1 MLISSIFAWSCKPMG
16 GTDLQENATAEP
28 IMALRM
34 LEPTTFE
41 GAPPIAND
49 FTLQRLERAD
59 LNGNNMLFKA
69 IFKEGE
75 PSFRGITSFPIN
87 VSEGTQV
94 LLHDDGR
101 NGDDRAG
108 DFIFSAFVKDDPA
121 RLTAFF
127 NEKNATFENNRLVFT
142 TFSGR
147 NIQKTNVKF
156 IDVISFNAFKPI
168 SLGSGIASA
177 LVTLPVFNQLKDKS
191 LMITD
196 TSVVQDPTRTY
207 NPCVGGTAGGNPNGV
222 WTLKSLMTNMANT
235 TLTGINADDFVKSWL
250 NTEVFGQKSIASSG
264 DITTPPVRDDL
275 TNVSGSKR
283 KFIAAW
289 LKNSGFLVNQ
299 TNINNWQTLLVNK
312 LEFLP
317 VRLLAIVNRLDLR
330 GNLGYGSSGVAN
342 GGEGRFVFCFMD
354 SNNACTSSNNGPG
367 TMTIILEYAI
377 PITDCNGLKNY
388 GQQWYNLKN
397 MAFGT
402 TYNAALEG
410 ITNVFTAV
418 NAGAP
423 LSKPNKSALN
433 HLRTNEF
440 IQSPWNIRDFEIK
453 DPTHKLALIHPNKE
467 PMREANASAGGQN
480 VAAKVASLVA
490 FANAN
495 TAAIQSEGPYTIP
508 TDIQGVDGQIPSPSY
523 FWNGSGLAI
532 TSDSTRHKMSLN
544 TCSGCHAGE
553 TRNTFTHVQ
562 PRNFGT
568 PANLSAF
575 LTGLGADDEATDIDT
590 DPIGTFWLKDPAN
603 RPTAATAPKRG
614 FNDLFRRANSLETL
628 INTACGVRGSVLV
641 LAEVLRF
648 QPLSAD

>member
-1 MLISSIFAWSCKPMG
+1 M
-16 GTDLQENATAEP
+16 
-28 IMALRM
+28 
-34 LEPTTFE
+34 
-41 GAPPIAND
+41 
-49 FTLQRLERAD
+49 
-59 LNGNNMLFKA
+59 
-69 IFKEGE
+69 
-75 PSFRGITSFPIN
+75 RGVTSFPIN
-87 VSEGTQV
+87 ASEGVQV

-101 NGDDRAG
+101 EGDDRAG

-127 NEKNATFENNRLVFT
+127 NEKNATFESNRLVFT

-156 IDVISFNAFKPI
+156 IDVTSFNAFKPI
-168 SLGSGIASA
+168 SLGGGIASA

-191 LMITD
+191 LIVTD
-196 TSVVQDPTRTY
+196 ISVVQDTHRTY
-207 NPCVGGTAGGNPNGV
+207 NPCVGGTLGGNPNGV

-235 TLTGINADDFVKSWL
+235 AFTGITADDFVKSWL
-250 NTEVFGQKSIASSG
+250 NTEVFGQKTIVSSG

-275 TNVSGSKR
+275 TNVAGSKR

-289 LKNSGFLVNQ
+289 LKNSGIIVNQ
-299 TNINNWQTLLVNK
+299 TNINNWQVLLVNK

-330 GNLGYGSSGVAN
+330 GNMGYGSTGTPN

-377 PITDCNGLKNY
+377 PITDCVGLKNY

-397 MAFGT
+397 MTFGAA
-402 TYNAALEG
+402 YNTALEG

-453 DPTHKLALIHPNKE
+453 AASKKLELIHPNKE
-467 PMREANASAGGQN
+467 PMREANAAAGGQN

-495 TAAIQSEGPYTIP
+495 PAAIQSEGPYTIP
-508 TDIQGVDGQIPSPSY
+508 TDIQGVDAQMPFPNTYI
-523 FWNGSGLAI
+523 WNGSGLAI
-532 TSDSTRHKMSLN
+532 TSDSTRHKLSLN
-544 TCSGCHAGE
+544 TCSGCHTGE
-553 TRNTFTHVQ
+553 TRNFFTHVR
-562 PRNFGT
+562 PTNFGT
-568 PANLSAF
+568 PATLSSF
-575 LTGLGADDEATDIDT
+575 LTGLGADDEGSDNDL
-590 DPIGTFWLKDPAN
+590 DPIGTFWLADPAG
-603 RPTAATAPKRG
+603 RPSGNPTKRG

-628 INTACGVRGSVLV
+628 INTVCGGRGTVLGI
-641 LAEVLRF
+641 AEVLRF
-648 QPLSAD
+648 QPLTPD

>member
-1 MLISSIFAWSCKPMG
+1 
-16 GTDLQENATAEP
+16 
-28 IMALRM
+28 
-34 LEPTTFE
+34 
-41 GAPPIAND
+41 
-49 FTLQRLERAD
+49 
-59 LNGNNMLFKA
+59 
-69 IFKEGE
+69 
-75 PSFRGITSFPIN
+75 
-87 VSEGTQV
+87 
-94 LLHDDGR
+94 
-101 NGDDRAG
+101 
-108 DFIFSAFVKDDPA
+108 
-121 RLTAFF
+121 
-127 NEKNATFENNRLVFT
+127 
-142 TFSGR
+142 
-147 NIQKTNVKF
+147 
-156 IDVISFNAFKPI
+156 
-168 SLGSGIASA
+168 
-177 LVTLPVFNQLKDKS
+177 
-191 LMITD
+191 
-196 TSVVQDPTRTY
+196 
-207 NPCVGGTAGGNPNGV
+207 
-222 WTLKSLMTNMANT
+222 MANT
-235 TLTGINADDFVKSWL
+235 AFTGITADDFVKSWL

-264 DITTPPVRDDL
+264 DNTVIPNNPTAAPIRDDL
-275 TNVSGSKR
+275 TFSGGSKR

-289 LKNSGFLVNQ
+289 LKNSGFTVTQ
-299 TNINNWQTLLVNK
+299 ANINNWQTLLVNK

-330 GNLGYGSSGVAN
+330 GNMGYGSTGAPN

-377 PITDCNGLKNY
+377 PITDCVGLKNY

-397 MAFGT
+397 MTFGAA
-402 TYNAALEG
+402 YNTALEG

-440 IQSPWNIRDFEIK
+440 IQIPWNIRDFEIK
-453 DPTHKLALIHPNKE
+453 AASKKLELIHPNKE
-467 PMREANASAGGQN
+467 PMREANAATGGQN

-495 TAAIQSEGPYTIP
+495 PAAIQSEGPYTIP

-568 PANLSAF
+568 PAVLSAF
-575 LTGLGADDEATDIDT
+575 LTGLGFDDEATDIDT
-590 DPIGTFWLKDPAN
+590 DPIGTFWLKDPAG
-603 RPTAATAPKRG
+603 RPTVATATKRG

-628 INTACGVRGSVLV
+628 INTVCGGRGTV
-641 LAEVLRF
+641 LALAETLRF
-648 QPLSAD
+648 QPLTPD

>member
-1 MLISSIFAWSCKPMG
+1 MLISSIFASSCKPMG

-28 IMALRM
+28 IMALSM
-34 LEPTTFE
+34 LEPTNFG
-41 GAPPIAND
+41 GAPPIAQD
-49 FTLQRLERAD
+49 FILQQLPRPD

-69 IFKEGE
+69 VFKGE
-75 PSFRGITSFPIN
+75 DANLRGVTSFPIN
-87 VSEGTQV
+87 VSEGAQV
-94 LLHDDGR
+94 LMHDDGR

-108 DFIFSAFVKDDPA
+108 DFIFSASVKDDPA

-127 NEKNATFENNRLVFT
+127 NEKNATFETNRLVFT

-147 NIQKTNVKF
+147 NIQKTNVKL
-156 IDVISFNAFKPI
+156 IDVAAFNAFKPI

-196 TSVVQDPTRTY
+196 ISVVQDPTRTY
-207 NPCVGGTAGGNPNGV
+207 NPCVGGTAGGNSNGV

-235 TLTGINADDFVKSWL
+235 TLTGVTADDFVKSWL
-250 NTEVFGQKSIASSG
+250 NTEVFGQKTISSSG

-275 TNVSGSKR
+275 TDNFGSKR

-289 LKNSGFLVNQ
+289 LKNSGLPTTQ
-299 TNINNWQTLLVNK
+299 ASINNWQNLLVNK

-330 GNLGYGSSGVAN
+330 GNLGYGSTGTPN

-354 SNNACTSSNNGPG
+354 SNNGCTPSSR
-367 TMTIILEYAI
+367 MTIILEYAI

-397 MAFGT
+397 MNFGT
-402 TYNAALEG
+402 SYNTALEN

-418 NAGAP
+418 NAGSP
-423 LSKPNKSALN
+423 LGKPNKSALN

-453 DPTHKLALIHPNKE
+453 DPTHKLTLIHPNKE
-467 PMREANASAGGQN
+467 PMREANALGGQ
-480 VAAKVASLVA
+480 VAAAKLASLVA

-508 TDIQGVDGQIPSPSY
+508 TDIQGVDAQIPSPSY
-523 FWNGSGLAI
+523 IWNGNGTDIL
-532 TSDSTRHKMSLN
+532 SDSTRHKLSLN
-544 TCSGCHAGE
+544 TCSSCHGGE
-553 TRNTFTHVQ
+553 TKTFFTHIQ
-562 PRNFGT
+562 PTNFGT
-568 PANLSAF
+568 PAGLSAF
-575 LTGLGADDEATDIDT
+575 LTGLGNDDEATDNDS
-590 DPIGTFWLKDPAN
+590 DPIGTFWIADPAG
-603 RPTAATAPKRG
+603 RPAGNPTKRG

-628 INTACGVRGSVLV
+628 INTACGGRGPIIVM
-641 LAEVLRF
+641 AEVLRF